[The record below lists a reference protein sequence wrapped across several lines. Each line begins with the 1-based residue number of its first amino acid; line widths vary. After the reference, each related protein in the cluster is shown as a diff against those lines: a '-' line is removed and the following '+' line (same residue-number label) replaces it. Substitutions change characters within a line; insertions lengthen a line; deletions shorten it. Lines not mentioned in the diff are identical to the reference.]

1 MPDFRLDGQRALVTG
16 GNRGIGLGLARGLA
30 EAGANLVLSARNA
43 DDLAAAQRELAPLGV
58 DVQIAPFDVA
68 QIAQIAGFYHDIV
81 TRFGPI
87 DILINNAGGTRRGP
101 AHELSLDDWQ
111 TVLDLNLTS
120 VFELSRCFA
129 KERIAAARPGRIIN
143 VGSLMCNSARAGT
156 SPYAA
161 TKGGILLLT
170 KALAMDWAPY
180 GILVNAIGPGYI
192 ETPLTAP
199 LKAKPEFDAW
209 VTQTCPLSRWGTP
222 ADLAGAVTFLASPA
236 ASYITGQIIY
246 IDGGWLAKI

>member
-1 MPDFRLDGQRALVTG
+1 MPNFRLDGQRALVTG
-16 GNRGIGLGLARGLA
+16 GNRGIGLGLARGLG
-30 EAGANLVLSARNA
+30 EAGANLVLTARSA
-43 DDLAAAQRELAPLGV
+43 DELAAAQRELSPLGV
-58 DVQIAPFDVA
+58 EVQIATSDVSNTEA
-68 QIAQIAGFYHDIV
+68 IAGCYADIV
-81 TRFGPI
+81 RRFGPI

-101 AHELSLDDWQ
+101 AHELSLEDWQ
-111 TVLDLNLTS
+111 AVLDLNLTS

-129 KERIAAARPGRIIN
+129 RERIASGKPGRIIN

-170 KALAMDWAPY
+170 KALAMDWAPH

-209 VTQTCPLSRWGTP
+209 VTQTCPLGRWGTP

-236 ASYITGQIIY
+236 ASFITGQIIY

>member
-1 MPDFRLDGQRALVTG
+1 
-16 GNRGIGLGLARGLA
+16 
-30 EAGANLVLSARNA
+30 LS
-43 DDLAAAQRELAPLGV
+43 PLGV
-58 DVQIAPFDVA
+58 DVQTAPFDVGQVTA
-68 QIAQIAGFYHDIV
+68 IADFYSDV
-81 TRFGPI
+81 VSRCGPI

-101 AHELSLDDWQ
+101 AHELSLEDWQ
-111 TVLDLNLTS
+111 TVLDLNLSS
-120 VFELSRCFA
+120 VFEVSRCFA
-129 KERIAAARPGRIIN
+129 RERIASGKPGRIIN
-143 VGSLMCNSARAGT
+143 VGSLMCHSARAGT

-209 VTQTCPLSRWGTP
+209 VTQTCPLGRWGTP

-236 ASYITGQIIY
+236 ASFITGQIIY

>member
-1 MPDFRLDGQRALVTG
+1 MPNFRLDGLRGLVTG
-16 GNRGIGLGLARGLA
+16 GSRGIGLGLAKGLA

-43 DDLAAAQRELAPLGV
+43 DELAAAQRELTPLGV
-58 DVQIAPFDVA
+58 DVQIAPFDVS
-68 QIAQIAGFYHDIV
+68 QITAIADFYRDV
-81 TRFGPI
+81 VGRLGPI

-101 AHELSLDDWQ
+101 AHELTLEDWQ
-111 TVLDLNLTS
+111 TVVDLNLSS

-129 KERIAAARPGRIIN
+129 KERIASGKPGRIIN

-180 GILVNAIGPGYI
+180 NILVNAIGPGYI

-199 LKAKPEFDAW
+199 LKAKPEFDSW
-209 VTQTCPLSRWGTP
+209 VTQTCPLARWGTP
-222 ADLAGAVTFLASPA
+222 ADLAGAVVFLASPA